1 MQEELFTSG
10 RHIPNIDPS
19 LQIWHWPISVY
30 LFLGGLAAGI
40 LFFAALFY
48 ILGKEKEYPTAVKY
62 AVIVSPIALSLG
74 LLALLYD
81 LTHKFYAWQLYM
93 TFRIESPM
101 SWGAWVLLI
110 VTPLSFLWVFS
121 YYSEIFPKMESKF
134 QLLNKFKFLST
145 FESYLKENRIYMAYA
160 LIPLTLILGIYT
172 GILLSAF
179 NARPLWNNAILG
191 PLFLVSGLSTGAAA
205 IILLAK
211 TTKEKHMFS
220 KIDIGLVI
228 IELALIVHMIMG
240 YYAGS
245 QVQIEAMQLL
255 IAGDFTVMFFGFVVI
270 LGLIVPLTIEL
281 IELIGFKIPVAV
293 PALLI
298 LIGGI
303 IFRFVMVEAGQL
315 TRFLY

>member
-110 VTPLSFLWVFS
+110 VTPLSF
-121 YYSEIFPKMESKF
+121 YGY
-134 QLLNKFKFLST
+134 
-145 FESYLKENRIYMAYA
+145 
-160 LIPLTLILGIYT
+160 
-172 GILLSAF
+172 
-179 NARPLWNNAILG
+179 
-191 PLFLVSGLSTGAAA
+191 
-205 IILLAK
+205 
-211 TTKEKHMFS
+211 
-220 KIDIGLVI
+220 LVI
-228 IELALIVHMIMG
+228 TAK
-240 YYAGS
+240 YS
-245 QVQIEAMQLL
+245 QKWKAN
-255 IAGDFTVMFFGFVVI
+255 FNF
-270 LGLIVPLTIEL
+270 
-281 IELIGFKIPVAV
+281 
-293 PALLI
+293 
-298 LIGGI
+298 
-303 IFRFVMVEAGQL
+303 
-315 TRFLY
+315 